1 MEASVSSGIRETCG
15 CRPRVAR
22 PCHFCLGESGVALP
36 VSLGVLFVVG
46 ALATV
51 AARASIVAGHQ
62 SFRDISVKRATQAA
76 FAGVQALRYQVN
88 LMQPGVTE
96 CVAKDAVSGALSTVA
111 VQSDG
116 WCVPQTEDLGN
127 GASYTARITS
137 STPLTAN
144 GQLLAQRR
152 IVSSGAVNGIKRR
165 ISQRIN
171 AATGAPLF
179 APGYAAISL
188 SSVDIGNTVR
198 IAGGLGSN
206 GNIALRNSAT
216 VCGPATPGPGKAI
229 SLFNTAGVCNG
240 FSTQAAQQDFQLQP
254 VDLADS
260 TSLNDNARLTNAV
273 SGTGGPADPADSCTS
288 CDKIAWNP
296 ATRSLALNNNA
307 TMTLSG
313 NVYSFCNI
321 ELDNTAQLLIA
332 SRDPTT
338 PLKIYVDTP
347 EACGDGMGSVRLR
360 NNSGIVNLNTD
371 PRTLQLYIAG
381 STTTATSASFE
392 NSFDSSMIMVV
403 YAPNSTISMTN
414 HLDLVGAVAGKAV
427 QMQNNTSLTYHERID
442 DISTGS
448 TMRVYNDEE
457 YVECTSEL
465 TGTAYDS
472 GC

>member
-1 MEASVSSGIRETCG
+1 
-15 CRPRVAR
+15 
-22 PCHFCLGESGVALP
+22 
-36 VSLGVLFVVG
+36 
-46 ALATV
+46 
-51 AARASIVAGHQ
+51 
-62 SFRDISVKRATQAA
+62 
-76 FAGVQALRYQVN
+76 
-88 LMQPGVTE
+88 
-96 CVAKDAVSGALSTVA
+96 
-111 VQSDG
+111 
-116 WCVPQTEDLGN
+116 
-127 GASYTARITS
+127 
-137 STPLTAN
+137 
-144 GQLLAQRR
+144 
-152 IVSSGAVNGIKRR
+152 
-165 ISQRIN
+165 
-171 AATGAPLF
+171 
-179 APGYAAISL
+179 
-188 SSVDIGNTVR
+188 
-198 IAGGLGSN
+198 
-206 GNIALRNSAT
+206 
-216 VCGPATPGPGKAI
+216 
-229 SLFNTAGVCNG
+229 
-240 FSTQAAQQDFQLQP
+240 

-338 PLKIYVDTP
+338 PLRIYVDTP

-381 STTTATSASFE
+381 STTTPTSASFE